1 MMRLLTNRNA
11 ARSAAR
17 AKFKIDVQ
25 NACPPTAS
33 TLPLIG
39 RTTAGPAGS
48 SPTKTTPIDGA
59 RERGTTTAIGPS
71 CRLARCT
78 KVVRYLRY
86 SRRAGRTAVIAVLDP
101 EPKSAGRS
109 NRARCEGWVE
119 PQRQGIGPAALQ
131 LQQPAMRRPIN
142 ARKHVRT
149 RSHFDDGL
157 EIPEKPTPDRP
168 DAPR

>member
-1 MMRLLTNRNA
+1 MMGLLTNRNA

-86 SRRAGRTAVIAVLDP
+86 CRRAGRTAVIAVLDP
-101 EPKSAGRS
+101 DGTSPFAPVLVRNSRFAPVGKSDFQRFYWDFWPLADASGQVGAGS
-109 NRARCEGWVE
+109 LS
-119 PQRQGIGPAALQ
+119 PSP
-131 LQQPAMRRPIN
+131 
-142 ARKHVRT
+142 
-149 RSHFDDGL
+149 
-157 EIPEKPTPDRP
+157 
-168 DAPR
+168 

>member
-1 MMRLLTNRNA
+1 MGLLTNRNA

-86 SRRAGRTAVIAVLDP
+86 CRRAGLTAVIAVLDP
-101 EPKSAGRS
+101 RPDLALRSRTGAKFEVRTSGEVGLSAILLGFLAAGRRFGS
-109 NRARCEGWVE
+109 G
-119 PQRQGIGPAALQ
+119 
-131 LQQPAMRRPIN
+131 
-142 ARKHVRT
+142 
-149 RSHFDDGL
+149 RSWFVKSL
-157 EIPEKPTPDRP
+157 SLKSLPDR
-168 DAPR
+168 DLNR